1 MQPLAYWVRLSNHT
15 LHTMKSILTT
25 AILLSGFA
33 ASAQSTK
40 TGDFHLDKEYKME
53 GIGTLYLDASDANV
67 FITGSK
73 RTTAHVKID
82 REVTSKG
89 MTFGERE
96 FRVDVTE
103 QSGNLNIREKSKGS
117 TVGVVGYYNEKYTIT
132 IEAPEGV
139 SLVIDGDD
147 GDYLIKAVNGSI
159 ELDLDD
165 ADIELTGCLGNSFKV
180 KLDDGDLRMDT
191 GRGTLDVDA
200 DDADVEIKNASFQK
214 IMAQLDDGDFI
225 VETAFAENGDY
236 FIDAQDGLVSIKVL
250 GGGGR
255 FDIHHDD
262 ARVTTEGGFDVVE
275 KSEDRTRVT
284 LASGNAKVEIRADD
298 ARVRLIM

>member
-1 MQPLAYWVRLSNHT
+1 
-15 LHTMKSILTT
+15 MKSILPI

-40 TGDFHLDKEYKME
+40 IGDFHLDKEYKIE
-53 GIGTLYLDASDANV
+53 ETGTLYLDASDAKV

-103 QSGNLNIREKSKGS
+103 QSGNLNIREQSKGS

-147 GDYLIKAVNGSI
+147 GDYFIKAVNGSI

-191 GRGTLDVDA
+191 GRGTLDIDA
-200 DDADVEIKNASFQK
+200 DDADVDIKNASFDK
-214 IMAQLDDGDFI
+214 IMVQLDDGDFI

-236 FIDAQDGLVSIKVL
+236 FVDLQDGLVSIKVL
-250 GGGGR
+250 SGGGR
-255 FDIHHDD
+255 FDIRHDD
-262 ARVTTEGGFDVVE
+262 ARVTTEGAFDTIE

-284 LASGNAKVEIRADD
+284 LANGNAKVEIRADD
-298 ARVRLIM
+298 ARVRLIK

>member
-1 MQPLAYWVRLSNHT
+1 
-15 LHTMKSILTT
+15 MKSILPI
-25 AILLSGFA
+25 AILFSAFA
-33 ASAQSTK
+33 VSAQSTK
-40 TGDFHLDKEYKME
+40 IGDFHLDKEYKM
-53 GIGTLYLDASDANV
+53 GGTGTLYLDASDAKV

-103 QSGNLNIREKSKGS
+103 QSGNLNVREQSKGS

-147 GDYLIKAVNGSI
+147 GDYFIKAVNGSI

-165 ADIELTGCLGNSFKV
+165 ADIELTGCLGNNFKV

-200 DDADVEIKNASFQK
+200 DDADVEIKSASFQK
-214 IMAQLDDGDFI
+214 IMAQLDDGDFV
-225 VETAFAENGDY
+225 VETTLAENGDY
-236 FIDAQDGLVSIKVL
+236 FIEAQDGLVSFKVL
-250 GGGGR
+250 GGGGS
-255 FDIHHDD
+255 FDIRHDD
-262 ARVTTEGGFDVVE
+262 ARVITEGGFDTIE
-275 KSEDRTRVT
+275 KSDDRTKVT

-298 ARVRLIM
+298 ARVRLIK